1 MMQKLTSLTSDLKLS
16 NGVTIPG
23 LGYGTY
29 QTSPEDAYR
38 AVTDALA
45 VGYRHIDTAARYG
58 NESGVGQAVKDS
70 GLKREEVFITSKL
83 WNTERGYDKTMAAFE
98 KTLAELG
105 TDYLDLYLIHWP
117 ANEKQFGQEA
127 AALNLDTWRAF
138 EDLYKVGKIK
148 AIGVS
153 NFMPNH
159 LEALLAQA
167 EIKPMVNQ
175 IEVHPGWPQTEVIRY
190 CQRNDILVEAWAPL
204 GEAAVLSNS
213 SNSVLAKIA
222 AKYDHTPAQVCLR
235 WEIQQGILPLP
246 KSVHKERMAENT
258 KLFDFELTEDE
269 MDIIGALRKLG
280 GQCKVPDQVDF

>member
-16 NGVTIPG
+16 NGVIIPG

-29 QTSPEDAYR
+29 QTPPEDAYR

-45 VGYRHIDTAARYG
+45 VGYRHIDTAALYG

-138 EDLYKVGKIK
+138 EDLYKAGKIK

-175 IEVHPGWPQTEVIRY
+175 IEVHPGWPQTEAIRY

-204 GEAAVLSNS
+204 GEAAALSNP
-213 SNSVLAKIA
+213 VLAKIA

-269 MDIIGALRKLG
+269 MDIIGALRNLG

>member
-29 QTSPEDAYR
+29 QTPPEDAYR

-45 VGYRHIDTAARYG
+45 VGYRHIDTAALYG

-83 WNTERGYDKTMAAFE
+83 WNTERGYDKAIAAFE

-138 EDLYKVGKIK
+138 EDLYKAGKIK

-175 IEVHPGWPQTEVIRY
+175 IEVHPGWPQTEAIRY

-204 GEAAVLSNS
+204 GEAAALSNP
-213 SNSVLAKIA
+213 VLAKIA

-269 MDIIGALRKLG
+269 MDIIGALRNLG

>member
-29 QTSPEDAYR
+29 QTPPEDAYR

-175 IEVHPGWPQTEVIRY
+175 IEVHPGWPQTEAIRY

-204 GEAAVLSNS
+204 GEAAALSNP
-213 SNSVLAKIA
+213 VLAKIA

-269 MDIIGALRKLG
+269 MDIIGALRNLG

>member
-1 MMQKLTSLTSDLKLS
+1 MQKLTSLTSDLKLS

-29 QTSPEDAYR
+29 QTPPEDAYR

-138 EDLYKVGKIK
+138 EDLYKAGKIK

-167 EIKPMVNQ
+167 KIKPMVNQ
-175 IEVHPGWPQTEVIRY
+175 IEVHPGWPQTEAIRY

-204 GEAAVLSNS
+204 GEAAALSNP
-213 SNSVLAKIA
+213 VLAKIA

-269 MDIIGALRKLG
+269 MDIIGALRNLG

>member
-29 QTSPEDAYR
+29 QTPPEDAYR

-138 EDLYKVGKIK
+138 EDLYKAGKIK

-167 EIKPMVNQ
+167 KIKPMVNQ
-175 IEVHPGWPQTEVIRY
+175 IEVHPGWPQTEAIRY

-204 GEAAVLSNS
+204 GEAAALSNP
-213 SNSVLAKIA
+213 VLAKIA

-269 MDIIGALRKLG
+269 MDIIGALRNLG
-280 GQCKVPDQVDF
+280 GNARCQIR

>member
-29 QTSPEDAYR
+29 QTPPEDAYR

-45 VGYRHIDTAARYG
+45 VGYRHIDTAALYG

-83 WNTERGYDKTMAAFE
+83 WNTERGYDKTMVAFE

-138 EDLYKVGKIK
+138 EDLYKAGKIK

-175 IEVHPGWPQTEVIRY
+175 IEVHPGWPQTEAIRY
-190 CQRNDILVEAWAPL
+190 CQLNDILVEAWAPL
-204 GEAAVLSNS
+204 GEAAALSNP
-213 SNSVLAKIA
+213 VLAKIA

-269 MDIIGALRKLG
+269 MDIIGALRNLG

>member
-29 QTSPEDAYR
+29 QTPPEDAYR

-83 WNTERGYDKTMAAFE
+83 WNTERGYDKTMAALE

-138 EDLYKVGKIK
+138 EDFYKAGKIK

-175 IEVHPGWPQTEVIRY
+175 IEVHPGWPQTEAIRY

-204 GEAAVLSNS
+204 GEAAALSNP
-213 SNSVLAKIA
+213 VLAKIA

-269 MDIIGALRKLG
+269 MDIIGALRNLG

>member
-29 QTSPEDAYR
+29 QTPPEDAYR

-45 VGYRHIDTAARYG
+45 VGYRHIDTAALYG

-138 EDLYKVGKIK
+138 EDLYKAGKIK

-175 IEVHPGWPQTEVIRY
+175 IEVHPGWPQTEAIRY

-204 GEAAVLSNS
+204 GEAAALSNP
-213 SNSVLAKIA
+213 VLAKIA

-235 WEIQQGILPLP
+235 WEVQQGILPLP

-269 MDIIGALRKLG
+269 MDIIGALRNLG

>member
-1 MMQKLTSLTSDLKLS
+1 MMQKLTSLTSNLKLS

-29 QTSPEDAYR
+29 QTPPEDAYR

-45 VGYRHIDTAARYG
+45 VGYRHIDTAALYG

-138 EDLYKVGKIK
+138 EDLYKAGKIK

-175 IEVHPGWPQTEVIRY
+175 IEVHPGWPQTEAIRY

-204 GEAAVLSNS
+204 GEAAALSNP
-213 SNSVLAKIA
+213 VLAKIA

-235 WEIQQGILPLP
+235 WEVQQGILPLP

-258 KLFDFELTEDE
+258 QLFDFELTEDE
-269 MDIIGALRKLG
+269 MDIIGALRNLG

>member
-1 MMQKLTSLTSDLKLS
+1 MMQKLTSLTSGLKLS

-29 QTSPEDAYR
+29 QTPPEDAYR

-45 VGYRHIDTAARYG
+45 VGYRHIDTAALYG

-138 EDLYKVGKIK
+138 EDLYKAGKIK

-175 IEVHPGWPQTEVIRY
+175 IEVHPGWPQTEAIRY

-204 GEAAVLSNS
+204 GEAAALSNP
-213 SNSVLAKIA
+213 VLAKIA

-258 KLFDFELTEDE
+258 KLFNFELTEDE
-269 MDIIGALRKLG
+269 MDIIGALRNLG

>member
-29 QTSPEDAYR
+29 QTPPEDAYR

-45 VGYRHIDTAARYG
+45 VGYRHIDTAALYG

-138 EDLYKVGKIK
+138 EELYKAGKIK

-175 IEVHPGWPQTEVIRY
+175 IEVHPGWPQTEAIRY

-204 GEAAVLSNS
+204 GEAAALSNP
-213 SNSVLAKIA
+213 VLAKIA

-269 MDIIGALRKLG
+269 MDIIGALRNLG

>member
-16 NGVTIPG
+16 NGVTVPG

-29 QTSPEDAYR
+29 QTPPEDAYR

-138 EDLYKVGKIK
+138 EDLYKAGKIK

-175 IEVHPGWPQTEVIRY
+175 IEVHPGWPQTEAIRY

-204 GEAAVLSNS
+204 GEAAALSNP
-213 SNSVLAKIA
+213 VLAKIA

-269 MDIIGALRKLG
+269 MDIIGALRNLG

>member
-29 QTSPEDAYR
+29 QTPPEDAYR

-83 WNTERGYDKTMAAFE
+83 WNTERGYDKTMAALE

-105 TDYLDLYLIHWP
+105 TDSLDLYLIHWP

-138 EDLYKVGKIK
+138 EDLYKAGKIK

-175 IEVHPGWPQTEVIRY
+175 IEVHPGWPQTEAIRY

-204 GEAAVLSNS
+204 GEAAALSNP
-213 SNSVLAKIA
+213 VLAKIA
-222 AKYDHTPAQVCLR
+222 AKYNHTPAQVCLR

-269 MDIIGALRKLG
+269 MDIIGALRNLG

>member
-29 QTSPEDAYR
+29 QTPPEDAYR

-45 VGYRHIDTAARYG
+45 VGYRHIDTAALYG

-138 EDLYKVGKIK
+138 EDLYKAGKIK

-175 IEVHPGWPQTEVIRY
+175 IEVHPGWPQTEAIRY

-204 GEAAVLSNS
+204 GEAAAL

-269 MDIIGALRKLG
+269 MDIIGALRNLG

>member
-29 QTSPEDAYR
+29 QTPPEDAYR

-45 VGYRHIDTAARYG
+45 VGYRHIDTAALYG

-98 KTLAELG
+98 KTLAKLG

-127 AALNLDTWRAF
+127 VVLNLDTWRAF
-138 EDLYKVGKIK
+138 EDLYKAGKIK

-175 IEVHPGWPQTEVIRY
+175 IEVHPGWPQTEAIRY

-204 GEAAVLSNS
+204 GEAAALSNP
-213 SNSVLAKIA
+213 VLAKIA

-269 MDIIGALRKLG
+269 MDIIGALRNLG

>member
-29 QTSPEDAYR
+29 QTPPEDAYR

-45 VGYRHIDTAARYG
+45 VGYRHIDTAALYG

-175 IEVHPGWPQTEVIRY
+175 IEVHPGWPQTEAIRY

-204 GEAAVLSNS
+204 GEAAALSNP
-213 SNSVLAKIA
+213 VLAKIA
-222 AKYDHTPAQVCLR
+222 AKHDHTPAQVCLR

-269 MDIIGALRKLG
+269 MDIIGALRNLG

>member
-29 QTSPEDAYR
+29 QTPPEDAYR

-58 NESGVGQAVKDS
+58 NESGIGQAVKDS

-175 IEVHPGWPQTEVIRY
+175 IEVHPGWPQTEAIRY

-204 GEAAVLSNS
+204 GEAAALSNP
-213 SNSVLAKIA
+213 VLAKIA

-269 MDIIGALRKLG
+269 MDIIGALRNLG

>member
-29 QTSPEDAYR
+29 QTPPEDAYR

-45 VGYRHIDTAARYG
+45 VGYQHIDTAARYG

-83 WNTERGYDKTMAAFE
+83 WNTERGYDKTMAALE

-175 IEVHPGWPQTEVIRY
+175 IEVHPGWPQTEAIRY

-204 GEAAVLSNS
+204 GEAAALSNP
-213 SNSVLAKIA
+213 VLAKIA

-246 KSVHKERMAENT
+246 KSVHKERMEENT

-269 MDIIGALRKLG
+269 MDIIGALRNLG

>member
-29 QTSPEDAYR
+29 QTPPEDAYR

-138 EDLYKVGKIK
+138 EDLYKAGKIK

-175 IEVHPGWPQTEVIRY
+175 IEVHPGWPQAEAIRY

-204 GEAAVLSNS
+204 GEAAALSNP
-213 SNSVLAKIA
+213 VLAKIA

-269 MDIIGALRKLG
+269 MDIIGALRNLG

>member
-29 QTSPEDAYR
+29 QTPPEDAYR

-45 VGYRHIDTAARYG
+45 VGYRHIDTAALYG

-70 GLKREEVFITSKL
+70 GLKREEIFITSKL
-83 WNTERGYDKTMAAFE
+83 WNTERGYDKAMAAFE

-138 EDLYKVGKIK
+138 EDLYKAGKIK

-167 EIKPMVNQ
+167 ETKPMVNQ
-175 IEVHPGWPQTEVIRY
+175 IEVHPGWPQTEAIRY

-204 GEAAVLSNS
+204 GEAAALSNP
-213 SNSVLAKIA
+213 VLAKIA

-269 MDIIGALRKLG
+269 MDIIGALRNLG

>member
-1 MMQKLTSLTSDLKLS
+1 MQKLTSLTSDLKLS

-29 QTSPEDAYR
+29 QTPPEDAYR

-204 GEAAVLSNS
+204 GEAAAL

>member
-29 QTSPEDAYR
+29 QTPPEDAYR

-83 WNTERGYDKTMAAFE
+83 WNTERGYDKTMAALE

-138 EDLYKVGKIK
+138 EDLYKASKIK

-175 IEVHPGWPQTEVIRY
+175 IEVHPGWPQTEAIRY

-204 GEAAVLSNS
+204 GEAAALSNP
-213 SNSVLAKIA
+213 VLAKIA

-269 MDIIGALRKLG
+269 MDIIGALRNLG

>member
-29 QTSPEDAYR
+29 QTPPEDAYR

-45 VGYRHIDTAARYG
+45 VGYRHIDTAALYG

-83 WNTERGYDKTMAAFE
+83 WNTERGYDKAMAAFE

-138 EDLYKVGKIK
+138 EDLYKAGKIK

-175 IEVHPGWPQTEVIRY
+175 IEVHPGWPQTEAIRY

-204 GEAAVLSNS
+204 GEAAALSNP
-213 SNSVLAKIA
+213 VLAKIA

-258 KLFDFELTEDE
+258 KLFNFELTEDE
-269 MDIIGALRKLG
+269 MDIIGALRNLG

>member
-16 NGVTIPG
+16 NGVTVPG

-29 QTSPEDAYR
+29 QTPPEDAYR
-38 AVTDALA
+38 AVTDALI

-83 WNTERGYDKTMAAFE
+83 WNTERGYDKAMAAFE

-138 EDLYKVGKIK
+138 EDLYKAGKIK

-175 IEVHPGWPQTEVIRY
+175 IEVHPGWPQTEAIRY

-204 GEAAVLSNS
+204 GEAAALSNP
-213 SNSVLAKIA
+213 VLAKIA

-269 MDIIGALRKLG
+269 MDIIGALRNLG

>member
-29 QTSPEDAYR
+29 QTPPEDAYR

-83 WNTERGYDKTMAAFE
+83 WNTERGYDKAMAAFE

-138 EDLYKVGKIK
+138 EDLYKAGKIK

-175 IEVHPGWPQTEVIRY
+175 IEVHPGWPQTEAIRY

-204 GEAAVLSNS
+204 GEAAALSNP
-213 SNSVLAKIA
+213 VLAKIA

-246 KSVHKERMAENT
+246 KSVHKERMVENT

-269 MDIIGALRKLG
+269 MDIIGALRNLG

>member
-29 QTSPEDAYR
+29 QTPPEDAYR

-138 EDLYKVGKIK
+138 EDLYKAGKIK

-175 IEVHPGWPQTEVIRY
+175 IEVHPGWPQTEAIRY

-204 GEAAVLSNS
+204 GEAAALSNP
-213 SNSVLAKIA
+213 VLAKIA
-222 AKYDHTPAQVCLR
+222 AKYNHTPAQVCLR

-269 MDIIGALRKLG
+269 MDIIGALRNLG

>member
-1 MMQKLTSLTSDLKLS
+1 MQKLTRLTSDLKLS

-29 QTSPEDAYR
+29 QTPPEDAYR

-83 WNTERGYDKTMAAFE
+83 WNTERGYDKTMAALE

-138 EDLYKVGKIK
+138 EDLYKAGKIK

-175 IEVHPGWPQTEVIRY
+175 IEVHPGWPQTEAIRY

-204 GEAAVLSNS
+204 GEAAALSNP
-213 SNSVLAKIA
+213 VLAKIA

-269 MDIIGALRKLG
+269 MDIIGALRNLG

>member
-16 NGVTIPG
+16 NGVTVPG

-29 QTSPEDAYR
+29 QTPPEDAYR

-83 WNTERGYDKTMAAFE
+83 WNTERGYDKAMAAFE

-138 EDLYKVGKIK
+138 EDLYKAGKIK

-175 IEVHPGWPQTEVIRY
+175 IEVHPGWPQTEAIRY

-204 GEAAVLSNS
+204 GEAAALSNP
-213 SNSVLAKIA
+213 VLAKIA

-269 MDIIGALRKLG
+269 MDIIGALRNLG

>member
-29 QTSPEDAYR
+29 QTPPEDAYR
-38 AVTDALA
+38 AITDALA
-45 VGYRHIDTAARYG
+45 VGYRHIDTAALYG

-138 EDLYKVGKIK
+138 EDLYKAGKIK

-175 IEVHPGWPQTEVIRY
+175 IEVHPGWPQTEAIRY

-204 GEAAVLSNS
+204 GEAAALSNP
-213 SNSVLAKIA
+213 VLAKIA

-269 MDIIGALRKLG
+269 MDIIGALRNLG

>member
-29 QTSPEDAYR
+29 QTPPEDAYR

-83 WNTERGYDKTMAAFE
+83 WNTERGYDKAMAAFE

-127 AALNLDTWRAF
+127 AALNLDTWRVF
-138 EDLYKVGKIK
+138 EDLYKAGKIK

-175 IEVHPGWPQTEVIRY
+175 IEVHPGWPQTEAIRY

-204 GEAAVLSNS
+204 GEAAALSNP
-213 SNSVLAKIA
+213 VLAKIA

-269 MDIIGALRKLG
+269 MDIIGALRNLG

>member
-1 MMQKLTSLTSDLKLS
+1 MQKLTSLTSGLKLS

-29 QTSPEDAYR
+29 QTPPEDAYR

-45 VGYRHIDTAARYG
+45 VGYRHIDTAALYG

-138 EDLYKVGKIK
+138 EDLYKAGKIK

-159 LEALLAQA
+159 LEVLLAQA

-175 IEVHPGWPQTEVIRY
+175 IEVHPGWPQTEAIRY

-204 GEAAVLSNS
+204 GEAAALSNP
-213 SNSVLAKIA
+213 VLAKIA

-235 WEIQQGILPLP
+235 WEVQQGILPLP

-269 MDIIGALRKLG
+269 MDIIGALRNLG

>member
-29 QTSPEDAYR
+29 QTPPEDAYR

-45 VGYRHIDTAARYG
+45 VGYRHIDTAALYG

-83 WNTERGYDKTMAAFE
+83 WNTERGYDKAMVAFE

-138 EDLYKVGKIK
+138 EDLYKAGKIK

-175 IEVHPGWPQTEVIRY
+175 IEVHPGWPQTEAIRY

-204 GEAAVLSNS
+204 GEAAALSNP
-213 SNSVLAKIA
+213 VLAKIA

-269 MDIIGALRKLG
+269 MDIIGALRNLG

>member
-1 MMQKLTSLTSDLKLS
+1 MQKLTSLTSDLKLS

-29 QTSPEDAYR
+29 QTPPEDAYR

-45 VGYRHIDTAARYG
+45 VGYRHIDTAALYG

-83 WNTERGYDKTMAAFE
+83 WNTERGYDKAMAAFE

-138 EDLYKVGKIK
+138 EDLYKAGKIK

-175 IEVHPGWPQTEVIRY
+175 IEVHPGWPQTEAIRY

-204 GEAAVLSNS
+204 GEAAALSNP
-213 SNSVLAKIA
+213 VLAKIA
-222 AKYDHTPAQVCLR
+222 AKYNHTPAQVCLR

-269 MDIIGALRKLG
+269 MDIIGALRNLG